1 MSGFDPYNIAILLL
15 MAIALGLASYRLRTL
30 PKSLRYFWALLLFTL
45 LAESLAF
52 YARVVYHNNLMVYN
66 TYLPLAYVLTT
77 LGYAEELRSPWLKR
91 SLIFYGIF
99 YVGNMLWWQPFRSVF
114 GSNSALVS
122 FLLTSTW
129 ALWYFQRLLQQPH
142 SVFQYR
148 LFWISSGFLL
158 FNATVLP
165 LQALH
170 NSLGQDLRMHY
181 WFDRVGFLANM
192 AMYTCF
198 ALAYVGKQERLPLQR
213 RV

>member
-30 PKSLRYFWALLLFTL
+30 PKSLRYFWALLLITL
-45 LAESLAF
+45 LSECVAF
-52 YARVVYHNNLMVYN
+52 YARKVYHHNLRVYN
-66 TYLPLAYVLTT
+66 TYLPLSYALTT

-91 SLIFYGIF
+91 SLIFFGVF
-99 YVGNMLWWQPFRSVF
+99 YVGNMLWWQPFSSTF
-114 GSNSALVS
+114 GSNSLLLS
-122 FLLTSTW
+122 LLLTSVW

-142 SVFQYR
+142 SVFEYR
-148 LFWISSGFLL
+148 LFWISCGFLL

-170 NSLGQDLRMHY
+170 NSLGEDLRMHY

-192 AMYTCF
+192 AMYTCL
-198 ALAYVGKQERLPLQR
+198 ALAYVGKQERLPLQH